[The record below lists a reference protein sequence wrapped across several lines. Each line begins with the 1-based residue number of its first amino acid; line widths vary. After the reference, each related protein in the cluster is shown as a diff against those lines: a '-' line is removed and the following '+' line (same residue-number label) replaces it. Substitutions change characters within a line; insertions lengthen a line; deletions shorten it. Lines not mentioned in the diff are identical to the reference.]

1 MIGSKQGGNTGT
13 KNEMITLVSLFTL
26 APSKLH
32 RYLPSYIYIY
42 MLYNDAIYI
51 QNTHHYSINPRGW
64 GRAKYYIPTY
74 PRIIHVTRYHN
85 NIHTMRVYGRII
97 IFVPTPR
104 LRGLTG
110 RMLERAAYS
119 PETMCSRSPSFRQ
132 PPAAVVTQA
141 PVERECGP
149 TVTRVS
155 VVVVSAITISLSLRL
170 SPSSSPSSQS
180 LVYDKVVHVLVR
192 VSSAPSQY
200 TRARPMEQLLFN
212 EVWTVRSTIK
222 TVRCYCT
229 GPTGRNTAVHRHD
242 NRYIFTDTDY
252 TAAAANCSSKICL
265 S

>member
-1 MIGSKQGGNTGT
+1 
-13 KNEMITLVSLFTL
+13 
-26 APSKLH
+26 
-32 RYLPSYIYIY
+32 
-42 MLYNDAIYI
+42 
-51 QNTHHYSINPRGW
+51 
-64 GRAKYYIPTY
+64 
-74 PRIIHVTRYHN
+74 
-85 NIHTMRVYGRII
+85 
-97 IFVPTPR
+97 
-104 LRGLTG
+104 
-110 RMLERAAYS
+110 MLERAAYS

-212 EVWTVRSTIK
+212 EVLPAVIPQCIVTI
-222 TVRCYCT
+222 TATFSRT
-229 GPTGRNTAVHRHD
+229 PTILQQQQTARA
-242 NRYIFTDTDY
+242 RF
-252 TAAAANCSSKICL
+252 ACL
-265 S
+265 KVF